1 MGVYIKHGLYY
12 YVSILWKVVEHICL
26 KNHLFT
32 THNGVRQ
39 VKTDKEGFKSFN
51 LQNKYYITYACTYDK
66 ITLQIL
72 HYIYIIY
79 NIRNEWNMG
88 FSRESSDN

>member
-1 MGVYIKHGLYY
+1 MNGMQPPTYPCNHEMRIRKIPADNWLYY

-66 ITLQIL
+66 IT
-72 HYIYIIY
+72 
-79 NIRNEWNMG
+79 
-88 FSRESSDN
+88 